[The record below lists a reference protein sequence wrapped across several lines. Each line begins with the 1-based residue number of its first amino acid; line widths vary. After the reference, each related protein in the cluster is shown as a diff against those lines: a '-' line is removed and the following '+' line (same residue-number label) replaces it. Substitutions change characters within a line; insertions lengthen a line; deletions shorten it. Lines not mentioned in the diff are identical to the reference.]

1 MPIRLKAVKNFA
13 TFATAISANL
23 SECIITMAKAR
34 VSTNPMYTGG
44 AGGYSFYVRDGEQV
58 VRQRKNNSNYGES
71 ASRTQPQMERRVRW
85 ANLVNFYKAMSFWQ
99 PKAYETKAK
108 GQTDYNVFM
117 SLNINGSVVGLT
129 RDMALNGC
137 SVVENYNVSRGSL
150 PSLQAVGNVVQNGWA
165 WDIILSITIGS
176 STTVGQLSAD
186 IIDNNP
192 DFRQGDNLAFI
203 IFKNTKAT
211 NDFPYVSCIYSEL
224 TLDRNSDKLLQ
235 SINLMDR
242 LVKSSQNTLGAT
254 FGASGSKEA
263 GGVLIHTRKVEGS
276 LQVSSQKI
284 LTTNENIIDDYSSAQ
299 WIDECIASYG
309 LDQEVPLD
317 PSFSKASISSVTAN
331 GSAIAQGATLTG
343 SQTVVIEGQNL
354 TRQSIQL
361 RFNNTL
367 YTPLV
372 ASDTSQTFIIG
383 DNGSVSIMLDGKP
396 YLSFSVGGVVVPEG
410 LPTILQGRQKSST
423 DLSHSGS
430 GSTNTVS
437 LNDVNCINYPYRT
450 IEEYPYFLFSIYID
464 EDISG
469 DLTYHNCTVNQSALQ
484 SSSYRVN
491 VSVTDASEPA
501 YIEYK
506 GFIIAVFNYTN

>member
-1 MPIRLKAVKNFA
+1 
-13 TFATAISANL
+13 
-23 SECIITMAKAR
+23 MAKAR
-34 VSTNPMYTGG
+34 VTTNPMYTGG
-44 AGGYSFYVRDGEQV
+44 AGGYSFYVRGGEQV
-58 VRQRKNNSNYGES
+58 IRQRRNNSNYGES

-85 ANLVNFYKAMSFWQ
+85 ANLVNFYKAISFWQ

-108 GQTDYNVFM
+108 GQTDYNIFM

-129 RDMALNGC
+129 KEMALNGC
-137 SVVENYNVSRGSL
+137 SVVEGYNVSRGSL

-211 NDFPYVSCIYSEL
+211 NSFPYVSCIYSEL

-235 SINLMDR
+235 SVNLMDR

-284 LTTNENIIDDYSSAQ
+284 LTTTENIIDDYSSSQ

-317 PSFSKASISSVTAN
+317 PSFRKATISSVTAN
-331 GSAIAQGATLTG
+331 GSAISQGDTLTG
-343 SQTVVIEGQNL
+343 SQTVVIEGSNL
-354 TRQSIQL
+354 TRQSVKL
-361 RFNNTL
+361 RFENTL

-383 DNGSVSIMLDGKP
+383 DNGNVRLYVNDRL
-396 YLSFSVGGVVVPEG
+396 YTEFSVTGIDVPEG
-410 LPTILQGRQKSST
+410 LPCGMDAGLKANDSDSWATSYMSDILT
-423 DLSHSGS
+423 
-430 GSTNTVS
+430 
-437 LNDVNCINYPYRT
+437 LNEVNCINYPNVPN
-450 IEEYPYFLFSIYID
+450 ESYPYFLFRFRFGAVNI
-464 EDISG
+464 EEFT
-469 DLTYHNCTVNQSALQ
+469 LVNCTLNN
-484 SSSYRVN
+484 SSLAGGACKLN
-491 VSVTDASEPA
+491 VSVVDATVPA
-501 YIEYK
+501 RIEWK

>member
-1 MPIRLKAVKNFA
+1 
-13 TFATAISANL
+13 
-23 SECIITMAKAR
+23 
-34 VSTNPMYTGG
+34 MYTGG

-117 SLNINGSVVGLT
+117 SLNINSSVVGLT
-129 RDMALNGC
+129 KEMALNGC

-165 WDIILSITIGS
+165 WDIILSIAIGS
-176 STTVGQLSAD
+176 TTTVGQLSAD

-211 NDFPYVSCIYSEL
+211 NNFPYVSCVYSEL
-224 TLDRNSDKLLQ
+224 TLNRNSNTLLQ

-284 LTTNENIIDDYSSAQ
+284 LTTNENIIDEYSSTQ

-317 PSFSKASISSVTAN
+317 PSFNKATISSVTAN
-331 GSAIAQGATLTG
+331 GSAVSQGATLTG
-343 SQTVVIEGQNL
+343 SQYVVINGDGL
-354 TRQSIQL
+354 DTSRVKL
-361 RFNNTL
+361 FFNNEEVN
-367 YTPLV
+367 PL
-372 ASDTSQTFIIG
+372 ASSPQSLHYILG
-383 DNGSVSIMLDGKP
+383 NNGSVRIMLNEAVSM
-396 YLSFSVGGVVVPEG
+396 SFSLSGVTVPEG
-410 LPTILQGRQKSST
+410 LPSTINTALYNSSSARNEPRQVDTAYNMIYAHVVSSYFNQFQIRVGSAALPFSDWEDT
-423 DLSHSGS
+423 DFTCVNGTVLS
-430 GSTNTVS
+430 
-437 LNDVNCINYPYRT
+437 
-450 IEEYPYFLFSIYID
+450 
-464 EDISG
+464 
-469 DLTYHNCTVNQSALQ
+469 VNQYQTYGAQ
-484 SSSYRVN
+484 VN
-491 VSVTDASEPA
+491 IQPTDADLPVYLKVKG
-501 YIEYK
+501 YILVVAN
-506 GFIIAVFNYTN
+506 FTA

>member
-1 MPIRLKAVKNFA
+1 MPIRLEAVKNFA
-13 TFATAISANL
+13 TFTAAISANL

-165 WDIILSITIGS
+165 WDIALTITIGS
-176 STTVGQLSAD
+176 TTTVGQLSAD

-211 NDFPYVSCIYSEL
+211 NNFPYVSCIYSEL

-317 PSFSKASISSVTAN
+317 PSFSKASITSVTAN
-331 GSAIAQGATLTG
+331 GSAVSQGATLTG

-354 TRQSIQL
+354 TRQSIKL

-367 YTPLV
+367 YTPFD

-383 DNGSVSIMLDGKP
+383 DNGTVSIMLNDKL
-396 YLSFSVGGVVVPEG
+396 YVEFDVEGVVVPSELPRNMSMWQKDDSAGVTTGIVNQRNNEG
-410 LPTILQGRQKSST
+410 
-423 DLSHSGS
+423 
-430 GSTNTVS
+430 
-437 LNDVNCINYPYRT
+437 NCINYPYASDEKLPNFLLRPRLGDS
-450 IEEYPYFLFSIYID
+450 EEDLEYFTTS
-464 EDISG
+464 
-469 DLTYHNCTVNQSALQ
+469 NCEITNWDYSPENRFRLVLAPQ
-484 SSSYRVN
+484 
-491 VSVTDASEPA
+491 DASLPC
-501 YIEYK
+501 YVMWK

>member
-1 MPIRLKAVKNFA
+1 
-13 TFATAISANL
+13 
-23 SECIITMAKAR
+23 
-34 VSTNPMYTGG
+34 MYTGG

-117 SLNINGSVVGLT
+117 SLNINGSVVSLT

-165 WDIILSITIGS
+165 WDIDLTITLGS
-176 STTVGQLSAD
+176 TTTVGQLSAD

-192 DFRQGDNLAFI
+192 AFRQGDNLAFI

-211 NDFPYVSCIYSEL
+211 NSFPYVSCIYSEL

-284 LTTNENIIDDYSSAQ
+284 LTTNENIIEDYSSAQ

-317 PSFSKASISSVTAN
+317 PSFSKASITSVTAN
-331 GSAIAQGATLTG
+331 GSAVSQGATLTG
-343 SQTVVIEGQNL
+343 SQTVVIEGSNL
-354 TRQSIQL
+354 TRQSIKL
-361 RFNNTL
+361 RFNNIL
-367 YTPLV
+367 YTPLI
-372 ASDTSQTFIIG
+372 ASDTSQQFIIG
-383 DNGSVSIMLDGKP
+383 DNGSVSIYMNDMLYVG
-396 YLSFSVGGVVVPEG
+396 FEVGGIDVPTG
-410 LPTILQGRQKSST
+410 LPNTIQARLYHNSSDSKDNET
-423 DLSHSGS
+423 V
-430 GSTNTVS
+430 TNA
-437 LNDVNCINYPYRT
+437 NCINYAHMVDSTYQ
-450 IEEYPYFLFSIYID
+450 SIRLMVGSSAKPFAD
-464 EDISG
+464 TDSENWTFDNATGTLASISG
-469 DLTYHNCTVNQSALQ
+469 NTIT
-484 SSSYRVN
+484 
-491 VSVTDASEPA
+491 SVILSPTNPSEL
-501 YIEYK
+501 IVVRYK
-506 GFIIAVFNYTN
+506 GFIVAVCNYTN

>member
-1 MPIRLKAVKNFA
+1 MPIRLEAVKNFA
-13 TFATAISANL
+13 TFTAAISANL

-34 VSTNPMYTGG
+34 VTTNPMYTGG

-117 SLNINGSVVGLT
+117 SLNINSSVVGLT
-129 RDMALNGC
+129 KEMALNGC

-176 STTVGQLSAD
+176 TTTVGQLSAD

-224 TLDRNSDKLLQ
+224 TLNRNSAVLLQ

-317 PSFSKASISSVTAN
+317 PSFRKASISSVTAN
-331 GSAIAQGATLTG
+331 GSAVSSGDELTG
-343 SQTVVIEGQNL
+343 SQQLIISGTNIGTDTVRVVFNGVDYVPLGSAPDGVIYIL
-354 TRQSIQL
+354 
-361 RFNNTL
+361 
-367 YTPLV
+367 
-372 ASDTSQTFIIG
+372 D
-383 DNGSVSIMLDGKP
+383 DNGTAIIYLNGVRYMTFSVSGVTVPSELPRQMSMYQKDDGDQVTTGITNQLDITG
-396 YLSFSVGGVVVPEG
+396 
-410 LPTILQGRQKSST
+410 
-423 DLSHSGS
+423 
-430 GSTNTVS
+430 
-437 LNDVNCINYPYRT
+437 NCINYPYHAN
-450 IEEYPYFLFSIYID
+450 EEYPNFLFRPRLGYTEEDLEYFTYTNCVRTNYDITEFNQIRLVLTPID
-464 EDISG
+464 AD
-469 DLTYHNCTVNQSALQ
+469 
-484 SSSYRVN
+484 
-491 VSVTDASEPA
+491 EPCVVRW
-501 YIEYK
+501 K
-506 GFIIAVFNYTN
+506 GFIIAVFNYIN

>member
-1 MPIRLKAVKNFA
+1 
-13 TFATAISANL
+13 
-23 SECIITMAKAR
+23 
-34 VSTNPMYTGG
+34 MYTGG
-44 AGGYSFYVRDGEQV
+44 AGGYSFYVRGGEQV

-129 RDMALNGC
+129 KEMALNGC

-150 PSLQAVGNVVQNGWA
+150 PSLQAVGNIVQNGWA

-176 STTVGQLSAD
+176 TTTVGQLSAD

-211 NDFPYVSCIYSEL
+211 NDFPYVSCIYSEI
-224 TLDRNSDKLLQ
+224 TLDRNSNVLLQ
-235 SINLMDR
+235 SVNLMDR

-284 LTTNENIIDDYSSAQ
+284 LTTNENIIDDYSSSQ

-317 PSFSKASISSVTAN
+317 PSFSKASITSVTAN
-331 GSAIAQGATLTG
+331 GSAVSQGDTLTG
-343 SQTVVIEGQNL
+343 SQEVSITGFNL
-354 TRQSIQL
+354 STDAVKL
-361 RFNNTL
+361 YFNDTL
-367 YTPLV
+367 YTPLDISGG
-372 ASDTSQTFIIG
+372 ALQYIIG
-383 DNGSVSIMLDGKP
+383 NNGTVRITCNGSDYMSFTVSGIT
-396 YLSFSVGGVVVPEG
+396 VPDG
-410 LPTILQGRQKSST
+410 LPNTLYMDQRQSNFSGAKNARTIT
-423 DLSHSGS
+423 DSY
-430 GSTNTVS
+430 
-437 LNDVNCINYPYRT
+437 CINYPFRYDPNT
-450 IEEYPYFLFSIYID
+450 PLFYLRIGSAD
-464 EDISG
+464 EPFT
-469 DLTYHNCTVNQSALQ
+469 DLTGFTGSNCEVTNIQRDGET
-484 SSSYRVN
+484 RVIAAGRN
-491 VSVTDASEPA
+491 IADTTKPA
-501 YIEYK
+501 YIMYE
-506 GFIIAVFNYTN
+506 GFIVAVFNYTN

>member
-1 MPIRLKAVKNFA
+1 
-13 TFATAISANL
+13 
-23 SECIITMAKAR
+23 
-34 VSTNPMYTGG
+34 MYTGG
-44 AGGYSFYVRDGEQV
+44 AGGYSFYVRGGEQV

-71 ASRTQPQMERRVRW
+71 ASRTYPQMERRVRW
-85 ANLVNFYKAMSFWQ
+85 ANLVNFYKAISFWQ

-108 GQTDYNVFM
+108 GQTDYNIFM

-129 RDMALNGC
+129 KEMALNGC

-176 STTVGQLSAD
+176 TTTVGQLSAD

-211 NDFPYVSCIYSEL
+211 NNFPYVSCIYSEL

-284 LTTNENIIDDYSSAQ
+284 LTTNENIIDDYSSSQ

-309 LDQEVPLD
+309 LDQDVPLD
-317 PSFSKASISSVTAN
+317 PSFSKASITSVTAN
-331 GSAIAQGATLTG
+331 GSAVSQGATLTG
-343 SQTVVIEGQNL
+343 SQTVVITGLNL
-354 TRQSIQL
+354 TRQSVKL

-367 YTPLV
+367 YTPLES
-372 ASDTSQTFIIG
+372 SDDSQTFIIG
-383 DNGSVSIMLDGKP
+383 DNGSVSIYVNNSL
-396 YLSFSVGGVVVPEG
+396 YISFSVSGVVVPDI
-410 LPTILQGRQKSST
+410 LPASLWMFTTQNT
-423 DLSHSGS
+423 AFP
-430 GSTNTVS
+430 TNNRSQQEHVTA
-437 LNDVNCINYPYRT
+437 NCINYDHMVT
-450 IEEYPYFLFSIYID
+450 ETDKNLLLWIY
-464 EDISG
+464 
-469 DLTYHNCTVNQSALQ
+469 
-484 SSSYRVN
+484 N
-491 VSVTDASEPA
+491 VSESLDESDFTIVNGSIIAFGADGSARNALLIEPTNSDDIVQVR
-501 YIEYK
+501 YQ
-506 GFIIAVFNYTN
+506 GFIIAVANYTN